1 MEAAN
6 ITAPTRP
13 GLTNALA
20 TQLLKYNLM
29 ESLAGVSRNPV
40 SLEGYEEKLGD
51 IGENIIGIRMTAPT
65 RPDLTNARAT
75 QHKNYSQMESLAVV
89 SSNDVTIEGLSEV
102 TGL

>member
-20 TQLLKYNLM
+20 IQLLKYNLT

-40 SLEGYEEKLGD
+40 YYQCTYHPTYKLKSDG
-51 IGENIIGIRMTAPT
+51 
-65 RPDLTNARAT
+65 
-75 QHKNYSQMESLAVV
+75 SLAVV
-89 SSNDVTIEGLSEV
+89 SSNYVTIEGLSEV
-102 TGL
+102 TRS